1 LAGRDVLGPTA
12 GRIAAGDEPV
22 GPLALDRWSGIVVI
36 QVAVGGHV
44 PRLPDCS
51 RVQGG
56 RLGQRSESD
65 ARAMLVDETADLGGE
80 IAAHGPPARVGR
92 AIADGGSG
100 QTAPARATDREDKR
114 GGQEKH
120 EEGP

>member
-1 LAGRDVLGPTA
+1 M
-12 GRIAAGDEPV
+12 
-22 GPLALDRWSGIVVI
+22 I

-51 RVQGG
+51 RVQRS
-56 RLGQRSESD
+56 RLGQRSEPD
-65 ARAMLVDETADLGGE
+65 AGAMLVDETGDLGRE
-80 IAAHGPPARVGR
+80 IATDGPPARVGR
-92 AIADGGSG
+92 AIADGGGG
-100 QTAPARATDREDKR
+100 QTAPARAADREDKR